1 MSVRIL
7 FAEDDDSIRPIVV
20 HMLQEEGFDIE
31 AVDDGTGA
39 IEALQKNMYDL
50 VLLDIRMPMKSGL
63 DVLEF
68 MRAKNIRTRIIMAT
82 AMDDITTA
90 IQTLK
95 LGANDF
101 ITKPYSIESLVSCI
115 NKVLDK

>member
-20 HMLQEEGFDIE
+20 RMLQEEGFEIE

-39 IEALQKNMYDL
+39 IEALKKNVYDL
-50 VLLDIRMPMKSGL
+50 ILLDIRMPTKTGL

-68 MRAKNIRTRIIMAT
+68 MRAKKIRTRTIMAT
-82 AMDDITTA
+82 ALDDTATA

-101 ITKPYSIESLVSCI
+101 ITKPYSIELLVSSI
-115 NKVLDK
+115 NRVLEK

>member
-1 MSVRIL
+1 MSARIL
-7 FAEDDDSIRPIVV
+7 FAEDDDSVRPIVV
-20 HMLQEEGFDIE
+20 RMLQEEGFIIE

-39 IEALQKNMYDL
+39 IEALEKNAYDL
-50 VLLDIRMPMKSGL
+50 ILLDIRMPIKTGL

-68 MRAKNIRTRIIMAT
+68 MRERNIRTRIIMAT
-82 AMDDITTA
+82 AMDDIATA

-101 ITKPYSIESLVSCI
+101 ITKPYSLETLVSSI
-115 NKVLDK
+115 HKVLDK

>member
-1 MSVRIL
+1 MPVSIL
-7 FAEDDDSIRPIVV
+7 FAEDDDGIRNIVV
-20 HMLQEEGFDIE
+20 RMLIEEGFTIE
-31 AVDDGTGA
+31 AVDDGVGA
-39 IEALQKNMYDL
+39 IEALQKNVYDL
-50 VLLDIRMPMKSGL
+50 VLLDIRMPVKTGL

-68 MRAKNIRTRIIMAT
+68 MRSKNIGTRTIMAT
-82 AMDDITTA
+82 AVDDIAVA

-101 ITKPYSIESLVSCI
+101 VTKPYSIESLVECI

>member
-1 MSVRIL
+1 MSARIL
-7 FAEDDDSIRPIVV
+7 FAEDDDGIRNIVV
-20 HMLQEEGFDIE
+20 RMLKEDGFDIE

-39 IEALQKNMYDL
+39 IEALQKNVYDL
-50 VLLDIRMPMKSGL
+50 VLLDIRMPMKTGL
-63 DVLEF
+63 EVLEF
-68 MRAKNIRTRIIMAT
+68 MRTNKIRTRTIMAT
-82 AMDDITTA
+82 AVDDIAMA

-101 ITKPYSIESLVSCI
+101 ITKPYSIESLVNCI